1 MKEDNREE
9 MSFFFK
15 VRLADIAV
23 MKIRIKITG
32 GAFNKTQCQIR
43 KVSGT
48 LVSSTYHQK
57 SVTLLLVSY

>member
-1 MKEDNREE
+1 MKGDNSGE
-9 MSFFFK
+9 MSFFGE

-23 MKIRIKITG
+23 MKLRMRITR
-32 GAFNKTQCQIR
+32 GAANKTRCQIR
-43 KVSGT
+43 KFSGT